1 MKKMAGFLGML
12 LVLATGLPAQNK
24 PAKIVD
30 RIVAQVNEDI
40 ITQSDI
46 DRAMIG
52 IKQELAQKYTGEQL
66 EQEIRKEQDSL
77 LEELIR
83 KKLVL
88 QKATELGMGSGMDVQ
103 VSAYIEDLRKKN
115 NLKDM
120 DEFEQALAQQ
130 GMTLAGF
137 RDDIKKEMIIQEVI
151 GYFVDSRITL
161 LAEEIE
167 RFYKEHTKD
176 YSSPEEVTLSE
187 IVIPTGN
194 NDGQALTLANEYR
207 KRIQQGESFAAL
219 ASQYSKGATA
229 AKGGAIGTFE
239 VAKISPQIAGAVASI
254 KEGDVSQVTKI
265 PEGYAIFRVDG
276 RKPSILRPF
285 DDKLR
290 NEIKM
295 MLYQQKRQPEMERFI
310 AQLKEDA
317 YIQKFPELGIG
328 K

>member
-1 MKKMAGFLGML
+1 MKRIAWLLGSML
-12 LVLATGLPAQNK
+12 MLGSGLQAQTK

-30 RIVAQVNEDI
+30 RIVAQVNDDI

-46 DRAMIG
+46 NRAMIG
-52 IKQELAQKYTGEQL
+52 IRQELADKYTGDQL
-66 EQEIRKEQDSL
+66 EQEIKKEQDNI
-77 LEELIR
+77 LETLIR
-83 KKLVL
+83 KKLIL

-103 VSAYIEDLRKKN
+103 VSAYLEDLRKKN

-120 DEFEQALAQQ
+120 DEFEQALQQQ

-137 RDDIKKEMIIQEVI
+137 RDDMKKEMIIQDVI

-167 RFYKEHTKD
+167 RFYKEHTKE
-176 YSSPEEVTLSE
+176 YSTPEEVSLSE
-187 IVIPTGN
+187 IVIPN
-194 NDGQALTLANEYR
+194 SSDGQAQTLANEYR
-207 KRIQQGESFAAL
+207 KRILQGESFATM

-229 AKGGAIGTFE
+229 AKGGTIGTFE
-239 VAKISPQIAGAVASI
+239 TAKLSPQIAGAVASV
-254 KEGDVSQVTKI
+254 KEGDISEVIKI
-265 PEGYAIFRVDG
+265 SEGYAIFRVDA
-276 RKPSILRPF
+276 RKASVVRPF

-290 NEIKM
+290 NEIKTV
-295 MLYQQKRQPEMERFI
+295 LYQQKRQPEMERFI

-317 YIQKFPELGIG
+317 YIQKFGELGIG

>member
-1 MKKMAGFLGML
+1 MKRIAWLLIPMLTLGSDL
-12 LVLATGLPAQNK
+12 LAQTK

-30 RIVAQVNEDI
+30 RIVAQVNDDI

-46 DRAMIG
+46 DRAMVG
-52 IKQELAQKYTGEQL
+52 IKQELAQKYTGDQL
-66 EQEIRKEQDSL
+66 EQEIKKEQANV

-83 KKLVL
+83 KKLIL

-115 NLKDM
+115 NIKDM
-120 DEFEQALAQQ
+120 DEFEKALEQQ

-137 RDDIKKEMIIQEVI
+137 REDIKKEMIIQDVI

-167 RFYKEHTKD
+167 RYYKDHTKD
-176 YSSPEEVTLSE
+176 YSTPEEVTLSE
-187 IVIPTGN
+187 IVIPNG
-194 NDGQALTLANEYR
+194 NDGQAQTLANEYR
-207 KRIQQGESFAAL
+207 KRILQGESFATM

-229 AKGGAIGTFE
+229 AKGGAIGTFLT
-239 VAKISPQIAGAVASI
+239 AKLNPQIAEAVASV
-254 KEGDVSQVTKI
+254 KEGDVSEVTKI
-265 PEGYAIFRVDG
+265 PEGFVIFRVDA
-276 RKPSILRPF
+276 RKPSVVRPL

-290 NEIKM
+290 SEIKM
-295 MLYQQKRQPEMERFI
+295 MLFQQKRQPELERFI

-317 YIQKFPELGIG
+317 YIQKFGELGIG